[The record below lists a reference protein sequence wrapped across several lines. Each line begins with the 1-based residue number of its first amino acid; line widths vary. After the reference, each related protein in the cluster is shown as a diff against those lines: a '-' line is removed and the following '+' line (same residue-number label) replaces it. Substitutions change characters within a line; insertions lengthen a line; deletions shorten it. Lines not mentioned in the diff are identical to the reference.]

1 MKKLTRQTC
10 ISYFLVQRYDESFIY
25 TNLFNQMG
33 LFFSQSPDLYFLKK
47 PENQKVYRNVW
58 MFTEKTLSLPPQKPL
73 KTILLILSW
82 IRNVGCLR
90 SS

>member
-1 MKKLTRQTC
+1 MYEKTNSLPIYLCYHLR
-10 ISYFLVQRYDESFIY
+10 LQRYAESLNL

-47 PENQKVYRNVW
+47 PEKQKVYRIVW

-73 KTILLILSW
+73 KTILLILS
-82 IRNVGCLR
+82 
-90 SS
+90 